1 MEAIVRNK
9 ETLPFLSFIIGMGL
23 AVIIASKP
31 KLVKP
36 MLNIPV
42 SQLEG
47 RTIAYDGKCYKY
59 HAEDAKCE
67 ILRS

>member
-36 MLNIPV
+36 ILNIPV

-47 RTIAYDGKCYKY
+47 RTISHDGKCYKY